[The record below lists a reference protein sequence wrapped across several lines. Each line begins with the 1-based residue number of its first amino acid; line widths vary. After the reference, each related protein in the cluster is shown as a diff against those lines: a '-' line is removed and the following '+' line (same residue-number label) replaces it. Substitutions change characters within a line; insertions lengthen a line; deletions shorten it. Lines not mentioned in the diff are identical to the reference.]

1 MSSSRVIN
9 QRADHTPTLI
19 AAGAAIIFG
28 GLVVCLFV
36 LKPQERFHSGGDH
49 GVASFRNG
57 GHYSDSRKAVFSP
70 VHTVHNPNEGKLS
83 TDALVTVIIL
93 VLALI
98 IKFKNGKDAKGE
110 DAST

>member
-1 MSSSRVIN
+1 MSSARVIN
-9 QRADHTPTLI
+9 QKADHTPILI
-19 AAGAAIIFG
+19 ITGAAVILS
-28 GLVVCLFV
+28 GLMVCLFV

-49 GVASFRNG
+49 GVTSFRNG

-83 TDALVTVIIL
+83 TDALVTVVIF

-98 IKFKNGKDAKGE
+98 IKFKNGKDVKGE
-110 DAST
+110 DSST